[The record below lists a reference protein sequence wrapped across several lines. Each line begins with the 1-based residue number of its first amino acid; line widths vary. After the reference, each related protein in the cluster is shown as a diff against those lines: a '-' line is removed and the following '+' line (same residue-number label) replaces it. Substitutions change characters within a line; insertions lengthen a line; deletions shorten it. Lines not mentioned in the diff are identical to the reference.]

1 MTGFSSPRSRWFSCA
16 VVFERVT
23 ARSFSCP
30 PGPCAC
36 IGHFYIR
43 IDTHISTCAQAHVRT
58 VGTARPRHPR
68 HFPPLL
74 CAAMHAVPLVPA
86 AVPLAGARK
95 NKKQRR
101 KPEHRDEEKGRRLPP
116 ASEVLSPRA
125 QRARLLHASDCPRG
139 NRQSSWDADGL
150 SPRTHPRPPPPVLP
164 SMTWMYG
171 LRRRARLTQRG
182 GAVSRRSE
190 KGNQRSRAPF
200 HPVNDH
206 RYSMPPCKYAHI
218 SNRHI
223 HTHTHTS
230 GSSAQ
235 ALPPRWLVSGQTDPR
250 SRLSNSVPRGGLGFR
265 S

>member
-1 MTGFSSPRSRWFSCA
+1 MTGFSSPRSRWFSLRHSCA

-23 ARSFSCP
+23 APSFSCPP

-86 AVPLAGARK
+86 AGPLAGARK

-101 KPEHRDEEKGRRLPP
+101 KQEHRDEEKGRRLPP
-116 ASEVLSPRA
+116 ASEVLPPRA

-150 SPRTHPRPPPPVLP
+150 SPRTHPHPPTPGTSVND
-164 SMTWMYG
+164 MDV
-171 LRRRARLTQRG
+171 RAAAK
-182 GAVSRRSE
+182 GAADATRRSRVE
-190 KGNQRSRAPF
+190 TEREREPTLSRPLPPGQRSQIQYA
-200 HPVNDH
+200 
-206 RYSMPPCKYAHI
+206 SM
-218 SNRHI
+218 
-223 HTHTHTS
+223 
-230 GSSAQ
+230 
-235 ALPPRWLVSGQTDPR
+235 
-250 SRLSNSVPRGGLGFR
+250 
-265 S
+265 

>member
-1 MTGFSSPRSRWFSCA
+1 MRRNRHNAPRRSAVSGENVHVKTLVCGSVPRSHRDGGAFDRVLITALA
-16 VVFERVT
+16 VVFVRGGCR
-23 ARSFSCP
+23 ARNSAFVFVPP

-125 QRARLLHASDCPRG
+125 QRARLLPASDCPRG

-150 SPRTHPRPPPPVLP
+150 SPRTHPHPPPPVLP

-190 KGNQRSRAPF
+190 KGR
-200 HPVNDH
+200 
-206 RYSMPPCKYAHI
+206 
-218 SNRHI
+218 
-223 HTHTHTS
+223 
-230 GSSAQ
+230 
-235 ALPPRWLVSGQTDPR
+235 
-250 SRLSNSVPRGGLGFR
+250 
-265 S
+265 